1 MIQKK
6 IKILLINS
14 SKQNAGLC
22 EEILAKSK
30 LLKCKLVCVNC
41 FEKGREQL
49 LLDCFD
55 VVFLDISE
63 SETDCF
69 NFFYSIQEL
78 SSETPVV
85 VLTDEKN
92 EKLAS
97 KTVREG
103 ALNYILRSNLDL
115 DKLEYTIFS
124 AIERKCY
131 NKEIQQSYNL
141 DRLTGLY
148 NRHGFMILAEQTL
161 KFINRSWSELVVVY
175 ADVDNLSEINA
186 TYGSEEGDRVLC
198 DTAQIFLK
206 TFREAD
212 FVARL
217 KSDDFVC
224 MAIETEKTELIIK
237 RLNDNIAEF
246 NEKTKRPYTL
256 SMSFGG
262 EKYKSE
268 SPISLEELLQS
279 AHVSMLENRREKISA
294 KLDK

>member
-6 IKILLINS
+6 LKILLIGIN
-14 SKQNAGLC
+14 QQDAVFY
-22 EEILAKSK
+22 EEILVKSK
-30 LLKCKLVCVNC
+30 LFKCKLVCVNC

-55 VVFLDISE
+55 VILLDISE

-85 VLTDEKN
+85 VLTEEKN

-115 DKLEYTIFS
+115 DKLEYTICS

-212 FVARL
+212 LIARL
-217 KSDDFVC
+217 KSDDFIC
-224 MAIETEKTELIIK
+224 MAVETEKTELIIK

-268 SPISLEELLQS
+268 SPISLEELIQF
-279 AHVSMLENRREKISA
+279 AHDSMLENRRKKISA

>member
-6 IKILLINS
+6 LKILLIGIN
-14 SKQNAGLC
+14 QQDAVFY
-22 EEILAKSK
+22 EEILVKSK
-30 LLKCKLVCVNC
+30 LFKCKLVCVNC

-55 VVFLDISE
+55 VILLDISE

-69 NFFYSIQEL
+69 NFFYSIHEL
-78 SSETPVV
+78 TSEIPIV
-85 VLTDEKN
+85 VLAEEKN

-115 DKLEYTIFS
+115 DKLEYTICS

-161 KFINRSWSELVVVY
+161 KFTNRSWSELVVVY
-175 ADVDNLSEINA
+175 ADVDNLSEINT